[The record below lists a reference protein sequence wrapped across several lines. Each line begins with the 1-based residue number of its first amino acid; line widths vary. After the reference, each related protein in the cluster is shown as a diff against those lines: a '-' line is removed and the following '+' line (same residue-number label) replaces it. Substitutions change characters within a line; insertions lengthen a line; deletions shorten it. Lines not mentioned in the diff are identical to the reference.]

1 MPFSRHLVTLTA
13 LLVFSCGAFCFPS
26 AHAAAQNATSTVQ
39 QPETAQPK
47 PDLNEPDLNKP
58 DLNKPNFNES
68 LFPLDTHKLDEENS
82 RFFSELINTLAT
94 LGLVIALLL
103 IIAWFLKRMVNT
115 RIEKMNVDSRIK
127 IVERRMLSQKSALY
141 LIEVEGTTF
150 LITESQNGSSSALE
164 LKSAPPADFKKFL

>member
-26 AHAAAQNATSTVQ
+26 AHAAAQNDTSTVQ

-47 PDLNEPDLNKP
+47 PDLNEPDLKE
-58 DLNKPNFNES
+58 PNFNEP
-68 LFPLDTHKLDEENS
+68 LFPLDTHRLDEENS

-115 RIEKMNVDSRIK
+115 RIEKMNVNSRIK